1 MFEELKP
8 VFKETLKSAEEYHRL
23 KHLLFNTH
31 SKTSKKR
38 LTPNDNINSSSYDIG
53 QELRES
59 QRKLIDYL
67 MKQNYEIFKTIYT
80 IMWLGEYDD
89 YDYIKDPKE
98 MYETMY
104 ESSPFYLIREREI
117 NLEKEIYTMVRKWT
131 FPIQF
136 REGLKKLKI
145 KL

>member
-8 VFKETLKSAEEYHRL
+8 
-23 KHLLFNTH
+23 
-31 SKTSKKR
+31 
-38 LTPNDNINSSSYDIG
+38 G
-53 QELRES
+53 
-59 QRKLIDYL
+59 
-67 MKQNYEIFKTIYT
+67 
-80 IMWLGEYDD
+80 
-89 YDYIKDPKE
+89 
-98 MYETMY
+98 
-104 ESSPFYLIREREI
+104 EI

>member
-38 LTPNDNINSSSYDIG
+38 LTPNDNINSSSY
-53 QELRES
+53 
-59 QRKLIDYL
+59 
-67 MKQNYEIFKTIYT
+67 
-80 IMWLGEYDD
+80 
-89 YDYIKDPKE
+89 
-98 MYETMY
+98 Y

-136 REGLKKLKI
+136 REGLKN
-145 KL
+145 